1 MSKSK
6 PFDLNLHG
14 SWVASPESPY
24 DFYNFITDTIA
35 IGDYRSSYEQV
46 PIIVNANFPY
56 NHVTLDSLKTF
67 ECKQDFRKHT
77 VYSIGLRDSIHEPI
91 NKFIDLLMPLLK
103 KEYEKRPHT
112 KILFHCFA
120 GKSRSVVLA
129 ISYLIEVHNMK
140 LDDALKLVYEK
151 RSIVCPN
158 DGFMKYLYER
168 YKI

>member
-1 MSKSK
+1 MNKPK
-6 PFDLNLHG
+6 PFDLNLYG
-14 SWVASPESPY
+14 AWTSSY
-24 DFYNFITDTIA
+24 DFYNFITDTVA
-35 IGDYRSSYEQV
+35 IGDYHSSYEQF
-46 PIIVNANFPY
+46 PIIINANFPH

-67 ECKQDFRKHT
+67 ECKQLFRKHT
-77 VYSIGLRDSIHEPI
+77 VYSIGLRDGIHEPI

-120 GKSRSVVLA
+120 GKSRSVILA
-129 ISYLIEVHNMK
+129 IAYLIEVHNMT

-151 RSIVCPN
+151 RPIVCPN
-158 DGFMKYLYER
+158 DGFMKFLYER